1 MITDLRKVLEKT
13 VAMGASD
20 VFIVAGQ
27 PISCKV
33 DGEIANIDPDR
44 VMPDSACTLIGQAYQ
59 LANRPIKRFEETG
72 DDDLSVSL
80 PGLARFRINTYKQRG
95 SYSAVI
101 RIISFDIPDFG
112 EMKIPAEILKIAE
125 EKKGIVLVTG
135 PAGSGKSTTL
145 ACVIDRINKT
155 RNCHIITLED
165 PIEFLYKNDKSIISQ
180 REVELDTVDYVTA
193 LRASLRQAPDVIL
206 LGEMRDLETIGTAL
220 TAAETGHLML
230 STLHTLGAANT
241 VDRIIDV
248 FPPAQQA
255 QVRIQLSMLLRTV
268 VSQQLVPNTSS
279 GVSPA
284 FEIMHVNNAIRN
296 MIRESKTHQ
305 IDTVITSASSE
316 GMISM
321 DSSLL
326 ELYKNGVITAEAA
339 MSHSLSHDTM
349 LKRIKTIG

>member
-1 MITDLRKVLEKT
+1 MIGELLEILQKT
-13 VAMGASD
+13 VSLGASD

-27 PISCKV
+27 PLSCKV
-33 DGEIANIDPDR
+33 EGEIVIFDQGR
-44 VMPDSACTLIGQAYQ
+44 IMPDMAKNIIAQAYQ
-59 LANRPIKRFEETG
+59 LAGRPIEKFDTTG
-72 DDDLSVSL
+72 DDDLSVSVS
-80 PGLARFRINTYKQRG
+80 GLARFRINTYKQRG

-101 RIISFDIPDFG
+101 RIISFDIPNF
-112 EMKIPAEILKIAE
+112 ESMKIPEEILTIAT

-145 ACVIDRINKT
+145 ACIIDRINKT

-180 REVELDTVDYVTA
+180 REVELDTTDYVTA

-206 LGEMRDLETIGTAL
+206 LGEMRDHETISTAL

-248 FPPAQQA
+248 FPPAQQT

-268 VSQQLVPNTSS
+268 ISQQLVPNTTS

-284 FEIMHVNNAIRN
+284 FEIMRVNNAVRN
-296 MIRESKTHQ
+296 VIRESKTHM
-305 IDTVITSASSE
+305 IDSVIASGSSE

-321 DSSLL
+321 DNSLL
-326 ELYKNGVITAEAA
+326 ELYKNGVITADTAI
-339 MSHSLSHDTM
+339 SHALSHETM
-349 LKRIKTIG
+349 SKKIKTAG